1 MPHRPEDTPVLRPAF
16 WSLLC
21 LNVALFAYAQGLF
34 GSAQG
39 NDHEPA
45 RLKRQFN
52 TAKMTLL
59 TRAEAEAA
67 AKAPPPPP
75 GGDAA
80 DGAAAADSAAAA
92 APRAPATNDAP
103 AAATT
108 AAAPVFAC
116 TEIGPFDAAAARRIE
131 ARLTALDLGDRQSRQ
146 TVQAQDVTSWLV
158 HIPPQPSREAAER
171 KAAELRGL
179 GVNDFFIMP
188 ADSPMKYAI
197 SLGVFKTEAGAQNLI
212 DKLAKQGVH
221 SARIAP
227 RGPQATQYVYRLR
240 NLDAATHKR
249 DADYA
254 KRYDGADARNCG

>member
-1 MPHRPEDTPVLRPAF
+1 MLRPAF

-21 LNVALFAYAQGLF
+21 LNAALFAYAQGLF

-39 NDHEPA
+39 NEHEPA

-80 DGAAAADSAAAA
+80 DGAAASAATATPAPAANDAAAA
-92 APRAPATNDAP
+92 AAT
-103 AAATT
+103 AATS
-108 AAAPVFAC
+108 VFAC
-116 TEIGPFDAAAARRIE
+116 TEIGPFDAAAARRID
-131 ARLTALDLGDRQSRQ
+131 ARLATLDLGDRQSRQ

-179 GVNDFFIMP
+179 GVSDFFIMSG
-188 ADSPMKYAI
+188 DSPMKYAI

-212 DKLAKQGVH
+212 AQLAKQGVH

-249 DADYA
+249 VADYA